1 MARRWHRAPD
11 HSPILSERRTRRL
24 IDSWLLPIQC
34 GHWGKKSLQT
44 LRLSAVFTALFWCLS
59 AGISQAQS
67 FFATLVTDPAT
78 GVDRGSTSL
87 IRSLDEPTGFMTFS
101 SIGAEAIGPYIGSI
115 GYSLPDLALRG
126 DQLDAVAVLGG
137 PSAAEGLELAA
148 GGIGYR
154 LALGDAGPTLY
165 ANADF
170 GRFELGTENLLPLQ
184 ANGMIANASF
194 GARQTWPVVGGSLT
208 GSLEFTARS
217 ERAESAGTEVVH
229 EDLRFIRLA
238 MVHSQGRPFGF
249 QRRFA
254 LSMSKGL
261 PDLGSSPIAN
271 PKSSAPGVTSDF
283 FRVAFSAEASVPLHG
298 NFLMNAGIIG
308 QWSDDSLPLSQRCGY
323 GTNNYSRGFDQGYVN
338 GDNCLGGRVELAY
351 DFQRPAPGDRKIRRT
366 QMFVGIDGGYVWD
379 NASAFVS
386 DGHDRWS
393 SLSLGVRILQGR
405 FLGEVALT
413 RVLTLPEGVAPQDE
427 TRLWFQTAMRF

>member
-1 MARRWHRAPD
+1 MQIRWV
-11 HSPILSERRTRRL
+11 
-24 IDSWLLPIQC
+24 
-34 GHWGKKSLQT
+34 
-44 LRLSAVFTALFWCLS
+44 SAVFAALFWCLS

-87 IRSLDEPTGFMTFS
+87 IRSFDEPTGFITFS
-101 SIGAEAIGPYIGSI
+101 SIGAEAIGPYIGSV
-115 GYSLPDLALRG
+115 GYSLPDLALEG
-126 DQLDAVAVLGG
+126 DQLDAVAVIGG
-137 PSAAEGLELAA
+137 PSAAGGLELAA

-170 GRFELGTENLLPLQ
+170 GGFELGTEDLLPLQ
-184 ANGMIANASF
+184 ARGTIANASF
-194 GARQTWPVVGGSLT
+194 GARQTWPVGGGSLT

-229 EDLRFIRLA
+229 EDLRFIRLVV
-238 MVHSQGRPFGF
+238 VHSQGSPFGF
-249 QRRFA
+249 QSRFA
-254 LSMSKGL
+254 LSMTKGL
-261 PDLGSSPIAN
+261 PGLGASPMAN

-338 GDNCLGGRVELAY
+338 GDRCLGGRLELAY
-351 DFQRPAPGDRKIRRT
+351 DFQRPTPGDRKFRKT
-366 QMFVGIDGGYVWD
+366 QGFLGIDHGYTWD
-379 NASAFVS
+379 NANAFVPAS
-386 DGHDRWS
+386 RDRWS
-393 SLSLGVRILQGR
+393 SVSLGVRTLQGR
-405 FLGEVALT
+405 FLGEIALT
-413 RVLTLPEGVAPQDE
+413 RILELPAGVTPQDE
-427 TRLWFQTAMRF
+427 TRLWFQTAMQF